1 MKKIAAAF
9 CIVMLLSLGLL
20 VNAGIVS
27 AYQEGYEVNGW
38 VGRTTPAMDG
48 QWTTDTEWED
58 TEETQMDGDLNV
70 IFRMKSNST
79 GWPNWVNQYYLIEF
93 FDDTTEDA
101 EDYLQI
107 CYEAPVEMFG
117 TPIGGTTPQT
127 DCLRIDFVGHSQS
140 GLTVYKGDG
149 SAWVESTDYAWPDH
163 IEIVNSISASPS
175 DSNPHLII
183 EIKVEHQHFEIGTPQ
198 WIRLA
203 VYDESNSDAGVQA
216 WPESSVN
223 SPDEWGFVDVKL
235 YDTLPEDTNPEEQD
249 YEESEGTLDGANYVV
264 SIPDDWNGMLVV
276 TCRGLEVT
284 PSENPRT
291 HVYNVSQSLWLDEG
305 YAIAGSTYG
314 AGGFCVA
321 EGMSATYQLT
331 MHLIDTYSIT
341 GKVFLVGTSLGG
353 IIMLLLAEKY
363 PDVYSGVLSITG
375 GIDPKTM
382 YEYGTALQ
390 NMTIDE
396 IREHFNAPESVPD
409 SELAY
414 AKGVW
419 GFTGPVIADYFGGTP
434 EEQPEAYEELSPLHH
449 ANISVP
455 VIYLAGEM
463 DYVTPV
469 FMADQYQDAVD
480 AAGGSSYLQV
490 YVVANG
496 THGQVGQFDE
506 FMSAEIPI
514 RFAELVII
522 PEGLTFAVMVVFLS
536 SISLL
541 IGSQHY
547 LRKRSKKEIK

>member
-1 MKKIAAAF
+1 
-9 CIVMLLSLGLL
+9 
-20 VNAGIVS
+20 
-27 AYQEGYEVNGW
+27 
-38 VGRTTPAMDG
+38 MDG
-48 QWTTDTEWED
+48 QWTTDTEWVD

-70 IFRMKSNST
+70 LFRMKSNST
-79 GWPNWVNQYYLIEF
+79 GWPDWVHQYYLIEF

-101 EDYLQI
+101 EDYFQI

-117 TPIGGTTPQT
+117 TLIGGATPQT

-140 GLTVYKGDG
+140 GLTVYKGNG
-149 SAWVESTDYAWPDH
+149 TAWVESTNYTWTDH
-163 IEIVNSISASPS
+163 IEIVDSISASPS

-183 EIKVEHQHFEIGTPQ
+183 EIKIEHMHFEIGTPQ
-198 WIRLA
+198 WLRLA

-235 YDTLPEDTNPEEQD
+235 YDTLPEDGNETEQD
-249 YEESEGTLDGANYVV
+249 YTESEGTLDGANYVV
-264 SIPDDWNGMLVV
+264 AIPDDWNGMLVV

-284 PSENPRT
+284 MSENPRT

-305 YAIAGSTYG
+305 YAVAGSTYG

-321 EGMSATYQLT
+321 EGMNATYQLT
-331 MHLIDTYSIT
+331 MHLIETYDVT
-341 GKVFLVGTSLGG
+341 GKVFLMGTSLGG

-363 PDVYSGVLSITG
+363 PDVYSGALSITG

-382 YEYGTALQ
+382 YEYGEALQ
-390 NMTIDE
+390 GMTIAE
-396 IREHFNAPESVPD
+396 IREYVDAPESVPD

-434 EEQPEAYEELSPLHH
+434 AEQPEAYEDLSPLHH

-455 VIYLAGEM
+455 VIYLAGEI

-469 FMADQYQDAVD
+469 FMAQQYQEAVD
-480 AAGGSSYLQV
+480 AAGGSSYLRV
-490 YVVANG
+490 HVIANG

-506 FMSAEIPI
+506 FISAEIPT
-514 RFAELVII
+514 RFDELVTWADVI
-522 PEGLTFAVMVVFLS
+522 PEGLTFGVMLLLS
-536 SISLL
+536 TVAAIVGISFM
-541 IGSQHY
+541 
-547 LRKRSKKEIK
+547 RKQPKWKRW